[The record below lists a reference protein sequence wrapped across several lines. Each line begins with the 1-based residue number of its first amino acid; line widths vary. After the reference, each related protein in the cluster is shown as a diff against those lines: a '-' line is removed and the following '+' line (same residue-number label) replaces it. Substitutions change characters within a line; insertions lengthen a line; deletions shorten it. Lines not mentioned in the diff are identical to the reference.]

1 MSFTLDLG
9 NLLVHLKLGK
19 TDWDKTIREV
29 ESSLDRTAR
38 KLSQVGR
45 QLSFRVTAP
54 LTAIGTALIRNS
66 LIMESAFAGVRKT
79 VDATE
84 EQFTSLKA
92 GFDEMARTIPL
103 SVQEIYG
110 IGEAAGQLGISLP
123 NLQKFTEAMAAL
135 GVATNMTAQEAA
147 MSLARFTNIMQMPE
161 QDVDRLGSV
170 IVELGNNLATTERE
184 ITEMAVRMAGAG
196 KIVNMTEAEVMGL
209 AAALSSVGMEAE
221 AGGTA
226 INRIILDMYNAV
238 QSGSKE
244 LKIFAM
250 TAGQSIDEF
259 SQSFRRNSADAFA
272 SFVEGLGRL
281 HKAGANVQQVL
292 EAVGMDN
299 VRVTRALLSAAGAGD
314 LLRNSL
320 EMGNRAWK
328 ENTALVE
335 EASKRYATQESRLRA
350 LLNRMKLSV
359 EGLGNILAGRLLTFT
374 EKYVDPLIA
383 GFQGLSANTQNLIVD
398 FGVLAALAGPVAL
411 GFGLG
416 IKALLAF
423 KGAILATVGS
433 ATLLQSA
440 LAGVFVA
447 VAGYKLGSYL
457 YNEFESVAVAAT
469 KVAGVLWKAW
479 ETVKYTMSQGIVYL
493 RAGWNKF
500 RGWWMNMAAD
510 IAAKA
515 TQLLQHLEAAASK
528 ASGTVVNLGSMDAQK
543 LYIAMRKAAKAS
555 MQSFNAEIE
564 EGRTEYQQ
572 QLNAIE
578 QATTEALAEIQR
590 KFAGSGNG
598 SGDALNAANLINN
611 TVDSTNKK
619 VEASLAKDKELI
631 DSLNESLGMS
641 ADQIEAYRSILSEL
655 GPVTKELY
663 EFQKKHVERIAKGY
677 EEQGVNLQL
686 VNRWLEHQNQLLDIA
701 AGKVGSM
708 TEQLKAAAAE
718 LKLQAEQAGGP
729 WYQFAMEVP
738 SLMENGLMRIL
749 QAGRSWK
756 EQMKS
761 FIQEVAWEFVRM
773 QAIRPLAQELGQLLP
788 SLVTSIGGSIGAG
801 GGNIGNQFDPG
812 PSLGGLAE
820 GGIAWRP
827 TVAALAEKGKPEL
840 VTPLDQID
848 KLGFGGGETKELL
861 REILRAIKQK
871 AIVNPV
877 VVDRRE
883 DVVTAMSKDVYRRGR
898 LQSMMG

>member
-1 MSFTLDLG
+1 
-9 NLLVHLKLGK
+9 
-19 TDWDKTIREV
+19 
-29 ESSLDRTAR
+29 
-38 KLSQVGR
+38 
-45 QLSFRVTAP
+45 
-54 LTAIGTALIRNS
+54 
-66 LIMESAFAGVRKT
+66 
-79 VDATE
+79 
-84 EQFTSLKA
+84 
-92 GFDEMARTIPL
+92 
-103 SVQEIYG
+103 
-110 IGEAAGQLGISLP
+110 
-123 NLQKFTEAMAAL
+123 
-135 GVATNMTAQEAA
+135 
-147 MSLARFTNIMQMPE
+147 
-161 QDVDRLGSV
+161 
-170 IVELGNNLATTERE
+170 
-184 ITEMAVRMAGAG
+184 
-196 KIVNMTEAEVMGL
+196 
-209 AAALSSVGMEAE
+209 
-221 AGGTA
+221 
-226 INRIILDMYNAV
+226 
-238 QSGSKE
+238 
-244 LKIFAM
+244 
-250 TAGQSIDEF
+250 
-259 SQSFRRNSADAFA
+259 
-272 SFVEGLGRL
+272 
-281 HKAGANVQQVL
+281 
-292 EAVGMDN
+292 
-299 VRVTRALLSAAGAGD
+299 
-314 LLRNSL
+314 
-320 EMGNRAWK
+320 
-328 ENTALVE
+328 
-335 EASKRYATQESRLRA
+335 
-350 LLNRMKLSV
+350 MKLSV

-729 WYQFAMEVP
+729 WYQFATELP
-738 SLMENGLMRIL
+738 QTMENGFMNMLK
-749 QAGRSWK
+749 AGKNWK
-756 EQMKS
+756 DQMIS
-761 FIQEVAWEFVRM
+761 FIEELIWEFVRL
-773 QAIRPLAQELGQLLP
+773 QAIKPIAAGLSSSMSQGFANLFNPSARSTVPLGSTDITNGIP
-788 SLVTSIGGSIGAG
+788 GIGFA
-801 GGNIGNQFDPG
+801 
-812 PSLGGLAE
+812 AE
-820 GGIAWRP
+820 GGMAWNP
-827 TVAALAEKGKPEL
+827 HVTWVAEKEPELITPLSKLDDVFGRAKPEVTLNINNNSSATVQASKQDVRWDGKRL
-840 VTPLDQID
+840 VAGILLQD
-848 KLGFGGGETKELL
+848 KRNNGP
-861 REILRAIKQK
+861 I
-871 AIVNPV
+871 
-877 VVDRRE
+877 
-883 DVVTAMSKDVYRRGR
+883 SRGMR
-898 LQSMMG
+898 